1 MGICIYKMIHDSFL
15 HPVFPFRKLSS
26 HINANYAYKN
36 RSYYSVWEYVV
47 TKLFLII
54 SFLHLIFLFLSLS
67 SHLNAN
73 YAYKNRSFYDVWE
86 YAVTELFMITFFL
99 HPVFPF
105 LRLSSHLS
113 GDALE
118 VDSQSLHYLW
128 DLQLS

>member
-1 MGICIYKMIHDSFL
+1 MGICSYKIILDYFL
-15 HPVFPFRKLSS
+15 PSS
-26 HINANYAYKN
+26 N
-36 RSYYSVWEYVV
+36 
-47 TKLFLII
+47 I
-54 SFLHLIFLFLSLS
+54 SISKFEFLFKC
-67 SHLNAN
+67 H